1 MEVLFYFFFVIGNVV
16 INRVIQKKEVEKD
29 NGKKII
35 NEKSYFIKNY
45 TQFLNLFETKKE
57 EENNVKKYS
66 DNIESVFYNKNEF
79 SNILSDENNNIE
91 NVWKTRVLYES
102 TPRGNIIMYYDVY
115 KQGFAY
121 YCDQSFV
128 SYNLLSAVA
137 MKYVIYFRCLDFFID
152 ELMLQ
157 LESNPS
163 RLSPLVEIFDE
174 KQEKNKTV
182 IVKTDVKT
190 DDNFNPFAK
199 LKNYKMTDSIKPKDK
214 NQKQEQTVKLLV
226 KNRFINKGK
235 IREFTFIKKIE
246 KKQDKP
252 VVKTGYDGLFS
263 SSSQSGGE
271 NNRNSFKSSGFSYRD
286 FKENKDKIKNNK
298 IEVFV

>member
-1 MEVLFYFFFVIGNVV
+1 MEVLSYFFFVIGNVV

-45 TQFLNLFETKKE
+45 TKFLDLFETKKE
-57 EENNVKKYS
+57 EENHLKKYN

-79 SNILSDENNNIE
+79 SNMLSDENNNIE
-91 NVWKTRVLYES
+91 QVWKKRVLYES

-121 YCDQSFV
+121 YSDQSFV
-128 SYNLLSAVA
+128 SYNLLCAVA

-174 KQEKNKTV
+174 KQEKGKTV
-182 IVKTDVKT
+182 IIKTETKT
-190 DDNFNPFAK
+190 DDGFNPFAK
-199 LKNYKMTDSIKPKDK
+199 LKNYKVADTIKP
-214 NQKQEQTVKLLV
+214 QTKTSKPVGEPPKLV
-226 KNRFINKGK
+226 MKNRFVSKGK
-235 IREFTFIKKIE
+235 IRDFVILNKPE
-246 KKQDKP
+246 KKQVKP

-271 NNRNSFKSSGFSYRD
+271 NNRNSFKTGGFSYKD
-286 FKENKDKIKNNK
+286 FKENKDKIMNIKK
-298 IEVFV
+298 